1 MRAGGG
7 QVQPVTGLQGPGTLR
22 QGLFDL
28 GRRLRGT
35 QRETVGA
42 SGTVSYT
49 HLELDLLSARILI
62 VDDQAAN
69 VKLLTRLLQ
78 EAGYTQVNATQQ
90 PTEVCALHRRN
101 DYDLILLDL
110 QMPGMDGF
118 AVMRCV

>member
-1 MRAGGG
+1 MNI
-7 QVQPVTGLQGPGTLR
+7 
-22 QGLFDL
+22 
-28 GRRLRGT
+28 
-35 QRETVGA
+35 
-42 SGTVSYT
+42 
-49 HLELDLLSARILI
+49 ELDLLSARILI

-118 AVMRCV
+118 AVMEGLKLSLIHI